1 MANIFEV
8 PQPDN
13 DLLEKAE
20 KVRLASIKIS
30 QTENQNRIKALNFM
44 ADYLEKNSKEIL
56 DKSFKPKLIINMNDE
71 DAINY
76 LSSLK
81 QIGRWS
87 AEMILLFTYNRSN
100 IWPIQDIGLLRA
112 ISKNYKKKYLPPEK
126 FVSLLK
132 KRFNVVQNVLKL
144 KEKKSEIIDRKRI
157 NVILNNI
164 KKKSKKNK
172 IDTRITLKVWKSMI
186 NAFIQ
191 YEFRNFKKKR

>member
-1 MANIFEV
+1 MV
-8 PQPDN
+8 VKT
-13 DLLEKAE
+13 LL
-20 KVRLASIKIS
+20 VFYS
-30 QTENQNRIKALNFM
+30 
-44 ADYLEKNSKEIL
+44 
-56 DKSFKPKLIINMNDE
+56 
-71 DAINY
+71 
-76 LSSLK
+76 
-81 QIGRWS
+81 
-87 AEMILLFTYNRSN
+87 LFT
-100 IWPIQDIGLLRA
+100 WPFQTFQGKI
-112 ISKNYKKKYLPPEK
+112 
-126 FVSLLK
+126 LK